1 MALTPPDAQQN
12 PAPARWETIRC
23 PVCGSDSFT
32 SLFRKSGE
40 PFVRC
45 NSCTLVLINPRP
57 VYDRTLE
64 TYSPEYSENYAVKAA
79 GKLRRCRRWVGR
91 VKKRFGSGGRW
102 LDIGCSVGF
111 VVRAAN
117 DAGYAGYGVD
127 IEPWGIEFGRKK
139 LSLENLYQ
147 GSLESQQF
155 PDQYFSVISLYD
167 VIEHVPDL
175 NAITAELKRIL
186 KQDGVIDIITP
197 DVGHWRVPRNLE
209 DWPEIKPS
217 EHLYYFD
224 RTTLSR
230 LLANHG
236 LRIVK
241 KRFYPK
247 PALRVYVQHA
257 E

>member
-1 MALTPPDAQQN
+1 LSPSNTQQKPVPDH
-12 PAPARWETIRC
+12 WETIRC
-23 PVCGSDSFT
+23 PVCGSNTFRE
-32 SLFRKSGE
+32 LFRKNGE

-57 VYDRTLE
+57 VYDRALE
-64 TYSPEYSENYAVKAA
+64 TYSPEYSENYALKADR
-79 GKLRRCRRWVGR
+79 KLQRCRRWVGR
-91 VKKRFGSGGRW
+91 VKKRFGAGGRW

-111 VVRAAN
+111 VVKAAN
-117 DAGYAGYGVD
+117 EAGYEGYGVD
-127 IEPWGIEFGRKK
+127 IEPWGIEFGRKE
-139 LSLENLYQ
+139 LALDRLYQ
-147 GSLESQQF
+147 GALEAQRF
-155 PDQYFSVISLYD
+155 PDRYFSVISLYD

-175 NAITAELKRIL
+175 NALAAELKRIL

-197 DVGHWRVPRNLE
+197 DVGHWRVPRQLE

-224 RTTLSR
+224 RTTLSH
-230 LLANHG
+230 LLTKHR